1 MTQEEQQLKEL
12 RLRENAFTRH
22 NFFELETV
30 ERDRAVYRLD
40 IRPESKNPYGMVHG
54 GALYTMADSATGLAV
69 HTDGRAHV
77 TQSGSLHFLGNRGV
91 GTTVRAPGVVR
102 HRGRTTTLATVD
114 ITDEE
119 GTLLATGEYSYFCI
133 RQEPIVP
140 PEE

>member
-1 MTQEEQQLKEL
+1 MADVEKLLAQLERKNL
-12 RLRENAFTRH
+12 FTEYNH
-22 NFFELETV
+22 MELETL
-30 ERDRAVYRLD
+30 EPDRAVFRLT
-40 IRPESKNPYGMVHG
+40 IRPESCNPYGIAHG

-91 GTTVRAPGVVR
+91 GTTIRATGVVR

>member
-1 MTQEEQQLKEL
+1 M
-12 RLRENAFTRH
+12 
-22 NFFELETV
+22 ELETL
-30 ERDRAVYRLD
+30 EPDRAVFRLT
-40 IRPESKNPYGMVHG
+40 IRPESCNPYGIAHG

-91 GTTVRAPGVVR
+91 GTTIRATGVVR
-102 HRGRTTTLATVD
+102 HRGRTTSLATVD
-114 ITDEE
+114 ITDEA

-140 PEE
+140 AEE

>member
-1 MTQEEQQLKEL
+1 MADLDKL
-12 RLRENAFTRH
+12 LGRLERKNRFTEYNH
-22 NFFELETV
+22 MELESL
-30 ERDRAVYRLD
+30 EPGKAVFRLT
-40 IRPESKNPYGMVHG
+40 IREESCNPYGIAHG

-91 GTTVRAPGVVR
+91 GTTIRATGIVR
-102 HRGRTTTLATVD
+102 HQGRTTSLATVD

-119 GTLLATGEYSYFCI
+119 GKLLATGEYSYFCI